1 VATVVERRV
10 DDGEVTATKAVTAR
24 NREEMEVMAN

>member
-1 VATVVERRV
+1 V
-10 DDGEVTATKAVTAR
+10 DDGEATATKAVTAR